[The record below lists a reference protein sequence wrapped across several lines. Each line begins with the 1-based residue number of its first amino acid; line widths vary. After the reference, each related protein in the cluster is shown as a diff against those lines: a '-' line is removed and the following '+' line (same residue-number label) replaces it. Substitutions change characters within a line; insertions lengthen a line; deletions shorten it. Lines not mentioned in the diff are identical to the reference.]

1 MNHKEMKQ
9 LQETITSCAACPRLR
24 DWCREVADEKKAKRY
39 RDWDYWGRPVPG
51 FGDPEARLIILGLAP
66 GAHGANRT
74 GRVFTGDESGKW
86 LYEALHRFGFANRP
100 VAESREDGLE
110 LTDAYINNIVR
121 CAPPQN
127 KPTAAEIHAC
137 QDHLIEEFR
146 LLANKRVVLALGKL
160 AFDKYKRLLKERGY
174 DVKGLTF
181 AHGALYRFEDGS
193 PALLASYHPS
203 QQNTFTGKLTREMW
217 YGIFEQVREL
227 LDKTESKATDTC
239 IL

>member
-1 MNHKEMKQ
+1 MKQTQRQEAMQQ
-9 LQETITSCAACPRLR
+9 LQETIIACEKCPRLR
-24 DWCREVADEKKAKRY
+24 DWCRQVAVDKVKRY
-39 RDWDYWGRPVPG
+39 ADQDYWGAPVPG
-51 FGDPEARLIILGLAP
+51 FGDTNARLIILGLAP

-100 VAESREDGLE
+100 DATSREDGLV

-137 QDHLIEEFR
+137 QDHLLTEFD
-146 LLANKRVVLALGKL
+146 LLANKQVVLALGKL
-160 AFDKYKRLLKERGY
+160 AFDKYKNLLKSAGR
-174 DVKGLTF
+174 DVKDLTF
-181 AHGALYRFEDGS
+181 AHGALYQFDDSS

-203 QQNTFTGKLTREMW
+203 QQNTFTGKLTQEMW
-217 YGIFEQVREL
+217 TAIFEQAKHL
-227 LDKTESKATDTC
+227 LV
-239 IL
+239 